1 VSRRDA
7 TRSEEERNVE
17 GGRGRAQLGRGADG
31 LHDKLRARRFGTSGR
46 VRLLLLV
53 RCRARGKLG
62 RTWVEDVVG
71 AGLTGRPHVRWRCWA
86 TAHACT
92 RVAGAGEAI
101 GVSRAGAMR
110 MGYDEVVG
118 RRATLGEGGAA
129 WAGPRGRP
137 PSEPKMQGVWVFFP
151 FSYFMF

>member
-1 VSRRDA
+1 MLGNCPRVHA
-7 TRSEEERNVE
+7 
-17 GGRGRAQLGRGADG
+17 RGR
-31 LHDKLRARRFGTSGR
+31 
-46 VRLLLLV
+46 
-53 RCRARGKLG
+53 
-62 RTWVEDVVG
+62 
-71 AGLTGRPHVRWRCWA
+71 
-86 TAHACT
+86 

-137 PSEPKMQGVWVFFP
+137 PSEPKMQGVWVFFLFP
-151 FSYFMF
+151 ILCFSSNFLLNACFTNSLNKQK